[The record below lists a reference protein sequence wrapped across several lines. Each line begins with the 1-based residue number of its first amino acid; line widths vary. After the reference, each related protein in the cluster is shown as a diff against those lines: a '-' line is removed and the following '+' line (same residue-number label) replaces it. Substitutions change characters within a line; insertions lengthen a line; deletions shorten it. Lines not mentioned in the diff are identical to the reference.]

1 MHLIILKSNKLNLMQ
16 YIKFSLKQSEVNQ
29 SHSQDKQK
37 LSSLEVEC
45 FWAVVGHDPKAFLLK
60 S

>member
-1 MHLIILKSNKLNLMQ
+1 MQ
-16 YIKFSLKQSEVNQ
+16 YIKFSLKQCEVNQ

-37 LSSLEVEC
+37 LSSLGVEC